1 MPFFFFLMSDTDWLP
16 ELASLGQQVSKVMG
30 GKQGAMAR
38 TQAAQLS
45 LPPQRATSPGEAGE
59 ANGENTA
66 TAEQT

>member
-1 MPFFFFLMSDTDWLP
+1 
-16 ELASLGQQVSKVMG
+16 
-30 GKQGAMAR
+30 MAR